1 MGSKQGERKNPTPFW
16 NDFHIDF
23 CTAPSQSNFYIPR
36 CSFVPIFI
44 LLQLRTTR
52 RSRVKISAN
61 QSTLLSVLFF
71 NLLFWRWLEAIHH
84 AFHYVNLSNIC
95 GKQAFL
101 FINLSN
107 VSFFIVIQ
115 SVRILMSFWQ
125 KPITS
130 TVSIA
135 KNSTDPYAF
144 ARIDWDRLDPDHE
157 WKYFLKRL
165 ENRGNCIRS

>member
-1 MGSKQGERKNPTPFW
+1 MCKFITSKVIGKNPPAWW
-16 NDFHIDF
+16 NTH
-23 CTAPSQSNFYIPR
+23 PP
-36 CSFVPIFI
+36 V
-44 LLQLRTTR
+44 LTR

-84 AFHYVNLSNIC
+84 AFHYVNLSNMC
-95 GKQAFL
+95 GRQAFL

-130 TVSIA
+130 TVSKLFRLLEITQTHTPLRASIEIA
-135 KNSTDPYAF
+135 WIGLRSC
-144 ARIDWDRLDPDHE
+144 IDKKTLHDNPQVPSLD
-157 WKYFLKRL
+157 WSRKRL
-165 ENRGNCIRS
+165 